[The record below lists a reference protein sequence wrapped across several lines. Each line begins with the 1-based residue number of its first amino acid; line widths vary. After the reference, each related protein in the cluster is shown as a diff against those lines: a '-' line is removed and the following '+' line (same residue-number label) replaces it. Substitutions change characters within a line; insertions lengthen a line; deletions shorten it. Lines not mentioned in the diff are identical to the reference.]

1 MAIPTYK
8 IEKLEV
14 WQISLELNDFVYGL
28 ISVLPDNEKYNL
40 SSQLQRAVTSI
51 SLNIAEGSTGTTD
64 KEQANFLKFSRRSCM
79 EIIGCTKIS
88 LRREY
93 IREDQEL
100 TMNLLNTANKLFAK
114 LNSFISYLKS
124 EEKGNK

>member
-8 IEKLEV
+8 FEKLEV

>member
-100 TMNLLNTANKLFAK
+100 T
-114 LNSFISYLKS
+114 
-124 EEKGNK
+124 